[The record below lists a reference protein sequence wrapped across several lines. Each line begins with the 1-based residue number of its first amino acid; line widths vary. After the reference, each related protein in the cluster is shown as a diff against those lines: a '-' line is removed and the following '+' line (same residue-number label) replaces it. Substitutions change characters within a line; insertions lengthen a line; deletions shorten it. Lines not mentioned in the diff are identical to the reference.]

1 MALMKR
7 SRVHRP
13 AATSNTGRE
22 YGGGPPAVPG
32 APAGSGSR
40 LSAERPAPPMP
51 VVLLLLLLLL
61 LAGLARS
68 SFVPPH
74 WPLTRASSNTL

>member
-32 APAGSGSR
+32 APAGSGRR

-51 VVLLLLLLLL
+51 TALLLL

-74 WPLTRASSNTL
+74 WPLMSASSKTL